1 MVEPVAQRAA
11 VGYMRQVQKTSER
24 RACRLLGVARS
35 TCRYTARARPDDGI
49 RQRICELSRARQRFG
64 YRRLTALLQREGM
77 RVNHKR
83 VHRICREER
92 LQVPR
97 KRRKALKRPAV
108 ELPEVTH
115 ADQRWAMDFVQDSLA
130 DGRTLR
136 CLTIEDV
143 YTRECLAIE
152 VDTSLAGGRVKRV
165 LERLSQERGRPEE
178 IRVDNGPEFVSQ
190 IVSAWCEQ
198 NQVRL
203 WHIQPGKPSQNGH
216 IESFNGRF
224 RDECLNANWFTSLHD
239 ARCKIA
245 VWRKDY
251 NEERP
256 HSALAYLTP
265 SEAAAI
271 VRTGGISKSGFA
283 SLPFAVQQI
292 LQHRGQPSRLPFGSL
307 REALTGPVRDAGGN
321 NGEERMAG
329 FA

>member
-1 MVEPVAQRAA
+1 MVEPAA
-11 VGYMRQVQKTSER
+11 LKATVKYVRQEHQASER
-24 RACRLLGVARS
+24 RACRLLGVNRS
-35 TCRYTARARPDDGI
+35 TYRYVAHPRTDDGV
-49 RQRICELSRARQRFG
+49 RERVCELSRARQRFG
-64 YRRLTALLQREGM
+64 YRRLTALLQREGR

-83 VHRICREER
+83 VHRICRQER

-97 KRRKALKRPAV
+97 KRRKRLKRTAV
-108 ELPEVTH
+108 QLPEVTH

-136 CLTIEDV
+136 CLTMTDV

-165 LERLSQERGRPEE
+165 LERLSRERGRPEE
-178 IRVDNGPEFVSQ
+178 MRVDNGPEFVGGM
-190 IVSAWCEQ
+190 VTAWCEQ

-224 RDECLNANWFTSLHD
+224 RDECLNANWFTSLRD
-239 ARCKIA
+239 ARAKIA
-245 VWRKDY
+245 AWQRDY
-251 NEERP
+251 NEARP
-256 HSALAYLTP
+256 HSALGYLTP
-265 SEAAAI
+265 SEAAA
-271 VRTGGISKSGFA
+271 VLRSGA
-283 SLPFAVQQI
+283 KGMSAYVSLPFAVQQM
-292 LQHRGQPSRLPFGSL
+292 LRHRGHPSRLPYGSL
-307 REALTGPVRDAGGN
+307 REALTVPVRDASRI